1 MCVDLAGVDKSKI
14 DLEVSNSRLSIRGNR
29 IVPNYEELDETTAPE
44 TKSKVRVHMM
54 EIDHGA
60 FFREVELPEHVAQ
73 SKIAAHYRNGM
84 LWIELPK
91 K

>member
-1 MCVDLAGVDKSKI
+1 MRNVPSFDEREEAAGSDKGK
-14 DLEVSNSRLSIRGNR
+14 L
-29 IVPNYEELDETTAPE
+29 
-44 TKSKVRVHMM
+44 RVHMM

-60 FFREVELPEHVAQ
+60 FFREVELPEHVAH